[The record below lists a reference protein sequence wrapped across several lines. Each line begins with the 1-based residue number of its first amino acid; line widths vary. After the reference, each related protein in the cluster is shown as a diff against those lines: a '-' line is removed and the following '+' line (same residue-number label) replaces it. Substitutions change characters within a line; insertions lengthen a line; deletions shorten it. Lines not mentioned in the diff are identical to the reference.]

1 MNSTFQD
8 GVVFLTCDLIA
19 TNNKMLCNEI
29 LWHVFKYCLKGGK
42 DTKFQQGLSYTSYV
56 QQCNFRKMQ
65 KKLVKQNLFIILD
78 DVQNLKVI
86 KQLQFCD
93 KGVKYSMKSFDA
105 WNGFRVDISLWF
117 MNKCYMLV
125 MVVG

>member
-1 MNSTFQD
+1 
-8 GVVFLTCDLIA
+8 
-19 TNNKMLCNEI
+19 
-29 LWHVFKYCLKGGK
+29 
-42 DTKFQQGLSYTSYV
+42 
-56 QQCNFRKMQ
+56 MQ

>member
-1 MNSTFQD
+1 
-8 GVVFLTCDLIA
+8 
-19 TNNKMLCNEI
+19 
-29 LWHVFKYCLKGGK
+29 
-42 DTKFQQGLSYTSYV
+42 
-56 QQCNFRKMQ
+56 MQ

-105 WNGFRVDISLWF
+105 
-117 MNKCYMLV
+117 
-125 MVVG
+125 